1 VTPENSVTIKGR
13 LSQGPAKRADRA
25 LQKVVRKVL
34 HITSYERVCSSHS
47 LKLYTRTA
55 RIHVLSCM
63 DISEDGNKMCM
74 CMSLLHL
81 WIIQN
86 VHYFC
91 SKQYFRD
98 PRCLTDLVR
107 CCVIVDS
114 IQVSSPLFQLSLVFS
129 FLPVQPFYMS
139 RLVLC
144 LCVCLCFCMC
154 VCTSVS
160 VHSLTA
166 KLAGCLHMPWRNI
179 FAGCNRD
186 RK

>member
-1 VTPENSVTIKGR
+1 MHSYAVCKQKADYFCSCQK
-13 LSQGPAKRADRA
+13 SQ
-25 LQKVVRKVL
+25 
-34 HITSYERVCSSHS
+34 
-47 LKLYTRTA
+47 
-55 RIHVLSCM
+55 
-63 DISEDGNKMCM
+63 DGNKMCM
-74 CMSLLHL
+74 YMSFLHL
-81 WIIQN
+81 WIVQN
-86 VHYFC
+86 VHCLC

-114 IQVSSPLFQLSLVFS
+114 IQVSSPLFQFSLGLN
-129 FLPVQPFYMS
+129 FLPVQAFDMS
-139 RLVLC
+139 RLVALC
-144 LCVCLCFCMC
+144 LCDCLCFCMC

-186 RK
+186 RKQRHTDGKHTVTFGRWK